1 MQGRDILTGL
11 IVVIIWGINFIA
23 IKVGL
28 RDVPPLLLGTLR
40 FTAVLFPAIFF
51 LPRPPVAWRWLIAL
65 GLTIN
70 VGQFACLFI
79 GIKLGMPAG
88 LASLVLQAQ
97 AFFTSVIA
105 VRVLKENLH
114 WNNLVGLA
122 LAAGGMSVIGFQQGA
137 GMTAAGFW
145 LTLGAALCWGIGN
158 IIMRRITQDVPPFSM
173 VSLSV
178 WSGAVAVI
186 PLAVL
191 SWFLEGPPEW
201 QALTWSTAVSLIYL
215 AYISTLIGYGLW
227 GQLMSRHPAAV
238 VSPFALLVPVIGMS
252 SSALLLGE
260 TISFWQAVGAIL
272 VMAGL
277 VVHVFGGK
285 WSRVPKADTGRH

>member
-1 MQGRDILTGL
+1 MNGRDILLGL

-28 RDVPPLLLGTLR
+28 REVPPLLLGTLR
-40 FTAVLFPAIFF
+40 FIVVILPAVFF
-51 LPRPPVAWRWLIAL
+51 MPRPPVAWRWLIAL

-97 AFFTSVIA
+97 AFFTSILA
-105 VRVLKENLH
+105 VRVLKEGWHWYNLA
-114 WNNLVGLA
+114 GLT
-122 LAAGGMSVIGFQQGA
+122 LAAVGMTVIGLQQGA
-137 GMTAAGFW
+137 GMTAIGFW
-145 LTLGAALCWGIGN
+145 FTLAAAICWGIGN
-158 IIMRRITQDVPPFSM
+158 IIMRKITQGVPPFSM

-178 WSGAVAVI
+178 WSGLVAI
-186 PLAVL
+186 LPLAVL
-191 SWFLEGPPEW
+191 SWFIEGPPEW
-201 QALTWSTAVSLIYL
+201 KNLTWKTGVSLLYL

-227 GQLMSRHPAAV
+227 GQLMSRYPAAV
-238 VSPFALLVPVIGMS
+238 VSPFALLVPVVGMS
-252 SSALLLGE
+252 SSALLLSE
-260 TISFWQAVGAIL
+260 TISLWRAVGALL

-277 VVHVFGGK
+277 LIHVFGGR
-285 WSRVPKADTGRH
+285 WNTVAKASANEQ